1 MALHGPTAN
10 NKFPQEERRR
20 RDDVQQHHHR
30 CLCNSA
36 ATMTTVALMDGGG
49 TELQNGAK
57 DDDVSRSK
65 QGRWKSENII
75 TLP

>member
-1 MALHGPTAN
+1 
-10 NKFPQEERRR
+10 
-20 RDDVQQHHHR
+20 
-30 CLCNSA
+30 
-36 ATMTTVALMDGGG
+36 MTTVGLMDGGG